1 MTEWQNEILPWL
13 SLHMIPRLGN
23 TVIGRLIENFGDPE
37 RVFDAGIP
45 ELMKIVGIKPEVARN
60 IAGRTSIRVAEKEL
74 KMVENQGARIITFA
88 DSSYPELL
96 RQIHNPPII
105 LYAKGNDFPKDKQ
118 SIAIVGSRNPTHY
131 GFDAAETFGF
141 DFAIRGVTVISG
153 MAKGIDSAAHMG
165 CLRGGGFTVAVIGTG
180 IDVVYP
186 AENKKLFK
194 QIAEK
199 GVIFSEFSMGSPP
212 EPWNFPIRN
221 RIISGL
227 CEGIVVVEAT
237 KKSGSLITA
246 SLALEQNREVFAVP
260 GSIHSFK
267 STGTHHLIKQ
277 GACLAEKADD
287 VLEELGFSRKFAK
300 SRNLKKQNGGFPSNL
315 DTRETRIYEI
325 LSDYPIHMDQIMREG
340 KFEPGEAASILMEM
354 ELKGLIKQLPGK
366 MFVL

>member
-1 MTEWQNEILPWL
+1 MTEWQNKILPWL
-13 SLHMIPRLGN
+13 ALHMIPRLGN
-23 TVIGRLIENFGDPE
+23 TVIGRLVERFGDPE
-37 RVFDAGIP
+37 KVFDATVSD
-45 ELMKIVGIKPEVARN
+45 LVKIVGMKPEVAQN
-60 IAGRTSIRVAEKEL
+60 IAGRASIQSAEEEL
-74 KMVENQGARIITFA
+74 RKVEKQGARIITYA
-88 DSSYPELL
+88 DASYPELL
-96 RQIHNPPII
+96 KQIHNPPIV
-105 LYAKGNDFPKDKQ
+105 LYAKGADFPKNRR

-141 DFAIRGVTVISG
+141 DLACRGATVVSG
-153 MAKGIDSAAHMG
+153 MARGIDSAAHRG

-186 AENKKLFK
+186 SENKTLFK
-194 QIAEK
+194 RISEN
-199 GVIFSEFSMGSPP
+199 GMILSEFPMGSRP

-287 VLEELGFSRKFAK
+287 VLEELGFSGKYAK
-300 SRNLKKQNGGFPSNL
+300 SGNVKKPNGGLPPDL
-315 DTRETRIYEI
+315 DAREKRIYEC
-325 LSDYPIHMDQIMREG
+325 LSDYPVHMDEIMRKGMLEA
-340 KFEPGEAASILMEM
+340 GEAASILMEM
-354 ELKGLIKQLPGK
+354 ELKGLIRQLPGK
-366 MFVL
+366 MFTV

>member
-1 MTEWQNEILPWL
+1 MSVKSAEKQL
-13 SLHMIPRLGN
+13 
-23 TVIGRLIENFGDPE
+23 E
-37 RVFDAGIP
+37 RV
-45 ELMKIVGIKPEVARN
+45 ETL
-60 IAGRTSIRVAEKEL
+60 
-74 KMVENQGARIITFA
+74 GARIITFA
-88 DSSYPELL
+88 DTSYPRLL

-105 LYAKGNDFPKDKQ
+105 LYARGRHFPQDRR

-131 GFDAAETFGF
+131 GFEAAETFGF
-141 DFAIRGVTVISG
+141 DFASRGVTVISG
-153 MAKGIDSAAHMG
+153 MARGIDSAAHMG

-186 AENKKLFK
+186 AENEKLFK
-194 QIAEK
+194 RIAQH
-199 GVIFSEFSMGSPP
+199 GMILSEFPLGSPP

-221 RIISGL
+221 RVISGL

-287 VLEELGFSRKFAK
+287 VLEELGFPENFAK
-300 SRNLKKQNGGFPSNL
+300 SGHKKIQNIGFPPNL
-315 DTRETRIYEI
+315 DAREKKIYEI
-325 LSDYPIHMDQIMREG
+325 LSDYPVHMDQIMRKGE
-340 KFEPGEAASILMEM
+340 FEAGEAASILMEM

>member
-1 MTEWQNEILPWL
+1 MTKWQNKILPWL

-23 TVIGRLIENFGDPE
+23 TVICRLVERFGDPE
-37 RVFDAGIP
+37 RVFDATIP
-45 ELMKIVGIKPEVARN
+45 DLLKIVGMKPEVARN
-60 IAGRTSIRVAEKEL
+60 IAGRASIQSAEEEFRK
-74 KMVENQGARIITFA
+74 VEEQGARIISFA
-88 DSSYPELL
+88 DPSYPELL
-96 RQIHNPPII
+96 RQIHNPPIV
-105 LYAKGNDFPKDKQ
+105 LYAKGKEFPKERR

-131 GFDAAETFGF
+131 GFDAAESFGF
-141 DFAIRGVTVISG
+141 DFACRGVTVISG
-153 MAKGIDSAAHMG
+153 MARGIDSAAHRG

-186 AENKKLFK
+186 SENKTLFK
-194 QIAEK
+194 QIAEN
-199 GVIFSEFSMGSPP
+199 GMILSEFPMGSPP

-287 VLEELGFSRKFAK
+287 VLEELGFSGKLAK
-300 SRNLKKQNGGFPSNL
+300 GGNPEESNSDLSPAL
-315 DTRETRIYEI
+315 DAREKTIYEC
-325 LSDYPIHMDQIMREG
+325 LGDYPVHMDEIMRKG
-340 KFEPGEAASILMEM
+340 KLQAGEAASILMEM

>member
-1 MTEWQNEILPWL
+1 MTEWLNEMLPWV
-13 SLHMIPRLGN
+13 SLHMIPRLGSA
-23 TVIGRLIENFGDPE
+23 VIGRLVETFGSPE
-37 RVFDAGIP
+37 RVFEAERP
-45 ELMKIVGIKPEVARN
+45 ELLKIVGLKPEAARH
-60 IAGRTSIRVAEKEL
+60 IAERTSVQAAEKEL
-74 KMVENQGARIITFA
+74 KKVESQGARIITFA
-88 DSSYPELL
+88 DRSYPELL
-96 RQIHNPPII
+96 KQIHNPPMM
-105 LYAKGNDFPKDKQ
+105 LYAKGLDFPKDKR
-118 SIAIVGSRNPTHY
+118 SIAIVGSRNPTRY
-131 GFDAAETFGF
+131 GFDAAETFGS
-141 DFAIRGVTVISG
+141 DFAARGITVISG
-153 MAKGIDSAAHMG
+153 MARGIDSAAHIG

-186 AENKKLFK
+186 SENKTLFNK
-194 QIAEK
+194 IAEK
-199 GVIFSEFSMGSPP
+199 GMILSEFAMGSPP

-287 VLEELGFSRKFAK
+287 VLEEMGFSAK
-300 SRNLKKQNGGFPSNL
+300 SRKQANPATQNGERTPPL
-315 DTRETRIYEI
+315 DEREKKIFA
-325 LSDYPIHMDQIMREG
+325 LLGDYPVHMDQIMREA
-340 KFEPGEAASILMEM
+340 KFEAGEAASLLMEM
-354 ELKGLIKQLPGK
+354 ELKGLVKQLPGK